1 MKQTNHSHNS
11 KSSNDSK
18 HSHISKPVKDKKK
31 LTKHKPDRKSVV

>member
-31 LTKHKPDRKSVV
+31 ITSDD

>member
-18 HSHISKPVKDKKK
+18 HSHINKPAKDKKK
-31 LTKHKPDRKSVV
+31 VIKHNQ